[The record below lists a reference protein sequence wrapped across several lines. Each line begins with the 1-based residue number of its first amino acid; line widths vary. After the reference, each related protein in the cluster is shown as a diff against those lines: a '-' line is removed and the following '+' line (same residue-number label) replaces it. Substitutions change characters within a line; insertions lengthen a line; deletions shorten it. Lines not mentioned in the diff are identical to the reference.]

1 MFLEQVLHIML
12 DQDCSRSLC
21 YFRPQMYELLH
32 YAILGEME
40 NMGKKLC
47 KRLQSHRLNP
57 LNNARFPMSYAVL
70 NLTFCYVYAISKS
83 LQMVCMKWYRKCI
96 AAIVKSSPLIFLTI
110 WVAYIFEMPQLLIMS
125 IGVVWRK
132 NCFVR
137 VKNVAIGSF
146 SCLEICVNKGIRITL

>member
-32 YAILGEME
+32 YAILGKME
-40 NMGKKLC
+40 NMEKKLC

-83 LQMVCMKWYRKCI
+83 LQMVCM
-96 AAIVKSSPLIFLTI
+96 
-110 WVAYIFEMPQLLIMS
+110 
-125 IGVVWRK
+125 
-132 NCFVR
+132 
-137 VKNVAIGSF
+137 
-146 SCLEICVNKGIRITL
+146 ICMK

>member
-12 DQDCSRSLC
+12 NQDCSRSLC

-32 YAILGEME
+32 YAILGKME
-40 NMGKKLC
+40 KMGKKLC

-83 LQMVCMKWYRKCI
+83 LQMVCM
-96 AAIVKSSPLIFLTI
+96 
-110 WVAYIFEMPQLLIMS
+110 
-125 IGVVWRK
+125 
-132 NCFVR
+132 
-137 VKNVAIGSF
+137 
-146 SCLEICVNKGIRITL
+146 ICMK